1 MDGKRK
7 GRSKN
12 KKNGSRSSRKNKRAP
27 RSSGKEYLRKM
38 DFENINVANPEQFLQ
53 QTTENMK
60 EMRNEIIEDPQN
72 SSKRTAVEDE
82 LKPMAFTP
90 EVKERI
96 QNVPRSKAVSWY
108 IDINRKIQTEETLL
122 YCNIHLVDEKK
133 LVNSDSKLVTC
144 IGVSLYVMKN
154 MKNGHSDT
162 MARAIR
168 EKELIMGTFAK
179 TCLNPDSAVPLR
191 GLHSGQSVL
200 PAEVILNTSALVDK
214 MKLGLMELGVS
225 RVSIAHS
232 GLIAD
237 GKKLFQKTLIDTRPI
252 NFGESISA
260 SDRDKICANMKYKD
274 LYDKENYVSE
284 EYEDL
289 GGWVP
294 PDVAPAHWF
303 AHKTKLHEPCR
314 PTELY
319 GWRTNLSRAIENAD
333 ESKVIE
339 ITNAHSAE
347 DVRDF
352 CEISILLQSMAG
364 QGLKES
370 CRLLIEYCS
379 VSVEGVQAPYI
390 KDEWRYYMKMA
401 GHGGHT
407 MTPLMVAACEGYYE
421 VCELLLDHNADI
433 CAAENQQ
440 GKTALHFA
448 VAMGH
453 RDVVKLLCKRNADI
467 SMTDRDHYDAIDVA
481 DFILRNES
489 YEKIGCTAKQF
500 EKIAES
506 LREYDCDRC
515 SSCKSSAGLLRQCP
529 CHKERY
535 CDGKCQMQRWH
546 CHKVLHKKVMEK
558 KNCDD
563 DH

>member
-1 MDGKRK
+1 
-7 GRSKN
+7 
-12 KKNGSRSSRKNKRAP
+12 
-27 RSSGKEYLRKM
+27 
-38 DFENINVANPEQFLQ
+38 
-53 QTTENMK
+53 
-60 EMRNEIIEDPQN
+60 
-72 SSKRTAVEDE
+72 
-82 LKPMAFTP
+82 
-90 EVKERI
+90 
-96 QNVPRSKAVSWY
+96 
-108 IDINRKIQTEETLL
+108 
-122 YCNIHLVDEKK
+122 
-133 LVNSDSKLVTC
+133 
-144 IGVSLYVMKN
+144 

-370 CRLLIEYCS
+370 CRLLIDYCS
-379 VSVEGVQAPYI
+379 VSVEGPQAPYT
-390 KDEWRYYMKMA
+390 KDEWRHYMNICRR
-401 GHGGHT
+401 GGHNL
-407 MTPLMVAACEGYYE
+407 TPLMTAAVGGNYE
-421 VCELLLDHNADI
+421 VCELLLDYNANVN
-433 CAAENQQ
+433 AADTIT
-440 GKTALHFA
+440 KDTALHLA
-448 VAMGH
+448 ITEGH
-453 RDVVKLLCKRNADI
+453 KDVVKLLCKRNADI
-467 SMTDRDHYDAIDVA
+467 AQVDCQGYDSIYIA
-481 DFILRNES
+481 DFIVIRSKN
-489 YEKIGCTAKQF
+489 YENTGCTTAQC
-500 EKIAES
+500 ERIAEI
-506 LREYDCDRC
+506 LREYDYTRC
-515 SSCKSSAGLLRQCP
+515 SYCRFGVGLLKQCP

-535 CDGKCQMQRWH
+535 CNETCQLLRWH
-546 CHKVLHKKVMEK
+546 CHKDLHKKAMRKMKCANHE
-558 KNCDD
+558 
-563 DH
+563 